1 MIFISFLFVL
11 ISLYLWLLARR
22 IVCTF
27 VWIYMR
33 PHDHTWTELLYVFL
47 ISSYEVLLILRHLWW
62 LHSQNTG
69 MGQTLIFCL
78 IKLCFIRLEFMELI
92 VSAHFNNV
100 DSLKHNLGFA
110 RLCTCVLVLELTA
123 LPQCTFSYCTHYV
136 WKRCKL
142 LCVRLICW
150 IQKCIGF
157 LLKVHNGVLVIAA
170 GFMGCGNPLS
180 LIYI

>member
-1 MIFISFLFVL
+1 MHICLNLYEAARSYVNRTTLCIPHILLWGFINSPPFVMAPFAKHWNGTDTHFLLNKAF
-11 ISLYLWLLARR
+11 I
-22 IVCTF
+22 
-27 VWIYMR
+27 
-33 PHDHTWTELLYVFL
+33 
-47 ISSYEVLLILRHLWW
+47 
-62 LHSQNTG
+62 
-69 MGQTLIFCL
+69 
-78 IKLCFIRLEFMELI
+78 FIRLEFMELI

-123 LPQCTFSYCTHYV
+123 LPQCTFNYCTHYV